1 MWSQSLKFNC
11 LHRYLFFIFSVHDY
25 SQNLVLQ
32 KTRMQTVALKV
43 NFPLFLFGG
52 IYSFSLFSEFWPLS
66 ALQHKCTSPWIPWL
80 QCVDLS
86 DSCSGP
92 LRHLCKTHELWCCH
106 EVWTVS
112 WVYEQR
118 LLTICPAL
126 SSRTALIFCSEKQPQ
141 TGRKMC
147 GGCLLYH
154 IILHNWCF
162 FF

>member
-92 LRHLCKTHELWCCH
+92 LRHFVQDSWTLVLSWGLNSLMSLRTETPHHLPSTVQQDCPDILFRKTAPDRE
-106 EVWTVS
+106 ENVW
-112 WVYEQR
+112 R
-118 LLTICPAL
+118 LFTI
-126 SSRTALIFCSEKQPQ
+126 SHYFT
-141 TGRKMC
+141 
-147 GGCLLYH
+147 
-154 IILHNWCF
+154 
-162 FF
+162 